1 MKLCVSHFEHYSTF
15 LLEKVDYGERPDEKW
30 IPGDSI
36 QYQVKPYLRAFLILM
51 ELEIQGKNGQFK
63 EWLRGAKYSN
73 LSNASGFNSAKL
85 ILLEDLPG
93 Y

>member
-1 MKLCVSHFEHYSTF
+1 M
-15 LLEKVDYGERPDEKW
+15 DYGERPDEEW
-30 IPGDSI
+30 IPGDRI
-36 QYQVKPYLRAFLILM
+36 QYQVRLICLSRK
-51 ELEIQGKNGQFK
+51 LIKLGIQGKNSQFK

-73 LSNASGFNSAKL
+73 LANAGGSSSSKL